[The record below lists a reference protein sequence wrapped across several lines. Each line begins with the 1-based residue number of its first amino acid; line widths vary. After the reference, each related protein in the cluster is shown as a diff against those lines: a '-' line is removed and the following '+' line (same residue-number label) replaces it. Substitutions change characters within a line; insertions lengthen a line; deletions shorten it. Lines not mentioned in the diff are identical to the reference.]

1 MSKMLI
7 GKSQNTG
14 RDVYLELPTVMV
26 VTGEPVSGKRFLS
39 RTMMVRKETGRI
51 IVFTNNPDSFHGL
64 DETIV
69 KISEE
74 VDMEIKDRVTVF
86 NFSCFYDKD
95 PNHIL
100 DARMN
105 KLGESIQEDDLV
117 IVNDAYPFLIDDV
130 DQKDMVLAIENA
142 WKRGATVLFATTE
155 TQALLKKA
163 PEMLSMCEH
172 LFILKQEEKDAID
185 VAEAFAQERGRYELL
200 RIYNLLDFGQGLL
213 LSRDGTIDFVKVQ

>member
-1 MSKMLI
+1 MI
-7 GKSQNTG
+7 
-14 RDVYLELPTVMV
+14 RI
-26 VTGEPVSGKRFLS
+26 
-39 RTMMVRKETGRI
+39 RTI
-51 IVFTNNPDSFHGL
+51 
-64 DETIV
+64 
-69 KISEE
+69 
-74 VDMEIKDRVTVF
+74 
-86 NFSCFYDKD
+86 FS
-95 PNHIL
+95 
-100 DARMN
+100 
-105 KLGESIQEDDLV
+105 LGESIQEDDLV

-130 DQKDMVLAIENA
+130 DQKDMVLAVENA
-142 WKRGATVLFATTE
+142 WKKGATVLFATTE